1 MEKLWATVAQNEQG
15 PGYMHFSPK
24 RKKKATQR

>member
-15 PGYMHFSPK
+15 PGYMHFSPN